1 MTLTFSMVRD
11 CRFHSDIDLPAETR
25 CVLPHSDRQLNP
37 PLPLLHFLSHKSYKY
52 QTTIQDT
59 VKLPLNTSSSVA
71 VSLTSLYY
79 YVVDSEHKTNK
90 NLITIGHI
98 CYFVLTLG
106 RELIQPVCSLI
117 QSVQPNIS
125 LPGVSHQEQNNW
137 SS

>member
-1 MTLTFSMVRD
+1 MILTFSMVRD

-71 VSLTSLYY
+71 LSLTSLYY

-90 NLITIGHI
+90 NLITIRYLS
-98 CYFVLTLG
+98 YFVLTLG
-106 RELIQPVCSLI
+106 RELIQPVTLLI

-125 LPGVSHQEQNNW
+125 LPGVSQQISPGTE
-137 SS
+137 